1 MVGKLLCWSMLIVG
15 LLVISCKESVVVV
28 LGIQAR
34 GLVMILG
41 PQIGFGVVCLTS
53 FLFGLGDQIRGNCV
67 VESGISNQCTNI
79 IGMKRE
85 KIIYLLQKLDED

>member
-1 MVGKLLCWSMLIVG
+1 MLIVG
-15 LLVISCKESVVVV
+15 LLVISSEVSVVVV

-34 GLVMILG
+34 GGVIILG

-53 FLFGLGDQIRGNCV
+53 LFRLGDQIRGNCV

-79 IGMKRE
+79 IGMKRG
-85 KIIYLLQKLDED
+85 KVLYLLQKLDED